1 MTVSQT
7 TIASLQSTSDG
18 YGILEL
24 LLIDHAS
31 FSSPVRVVNDTRDW
45 VIGVDTFVGLPFSL
59 KLPSQVQKEQP
70 RATLQIDNIGRE
82 LTALVE
88 ALPVGASLTATI
100 RVVSRATPTVTD
112 YEFISQLSGI
122 NITPTV
128 MSCVLGPDETMR
140 QSAVRIRFDPVNAP
154 ALFAG

>member
-1 MTVSQT
+1 MIS
-7 TIASLQSTSDG
+7 QSTVKQVQSISDSSG
-18 YGILEL
+18 LLEL

-45 VIGVDTFVGLPFSL
+45 VIGSDTFVGLPFSL
-59 KLPSQVQKEQP
+59 KLPKQAQKEQP
-70 RATLQIDNIGRE
+70 RATLQIDNVGRE
-82 LTALVE
+82 LTSLIE
-88 ALPVGASLTATI
+88 ALPVGASLTTTV

-122 NITPTV
+122 SITPTV

>member
-7 TIASLQSTSDG
+7 TAASLQSVSDG
-18 YGILEL
+18 HGILEL

-31 FSSPVRVVNDTRDW
+31 FSSPVRVVNDTRNW
-45 VIGVDTFVGLPFSL
+45 VIGNDTFVGFPFRL
-59 KLPSQVQKEQP
+59 KMPNQVQKEQP

-82 LTALVE
+82 LTALME

-112 YEFISQLSGI
+112 YEFISQLSAI

-128 MSCVLGPDETMR
+128 FNCVLGPDETMR

>member
-7 TIASLQSTSDG
+7 TAASLQSTSDG
-18 YGILEL
+18 HGILEM
-24 LLIDHAS
+24 LLIDHVS

-45 VIGVDTFVGLPFSL
+45 VIGSDTFIGLPFRL

-70 RATLQIDNIGRE
+70 RATLQIDNVGRE
-82 LTALVE
+82 ITALIE

-100 RVVSRATPTVTD
+100 RVASRATPSVTD